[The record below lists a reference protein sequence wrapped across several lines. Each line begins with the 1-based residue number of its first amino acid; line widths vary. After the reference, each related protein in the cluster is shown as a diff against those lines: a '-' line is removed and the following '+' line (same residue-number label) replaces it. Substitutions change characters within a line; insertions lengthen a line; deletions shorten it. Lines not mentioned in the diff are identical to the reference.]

1 MPFRLLAVATVVV
14 LLTGCAANVTR
25 GSTDAAMSRVP
36 PTAAT
41 RLVLNVTGSDASLK
55 SSDWAD
61 FKREWTENFAEE
73 STKAGI
79 PLVVQDGPA
88 KATGEAGTLLSVHVA
103 DYRFI
108 RPGTRYAVGIMAGN
122 AYIESTLTFRDLR
135 TGEVFAT
142 QAANTTS
149 SAWQGVFSPMT
160 NKQVEAI
167 AADVFRQIKS
177 GQVGQK

>member
-1 MPFRLLAVATVVV
+1 MSLRTATVAALIL

-25 GSTDAAMSRVP
+25 GSSDAAMARMPSS
-36 PTAAT
+36 AAT
-41 RLVLNVTGSDASLK
+41 RLVLNVTGSDASSK
-55 SSDWAD
+55 ASDWAD

-73 STKAGI
+73 ATKAGI

-88 KATGEAGTLLSVHVA
+88 RVTGDAGTLLSVYVT

-108 RPGTRYAVGIMAGN
+108 RPGTRYAVGVMSGN
-122 AYIESTLTFRDLR
+122 AYIESTLTFRDLK
-135 TGEVFAT
+135 TGEVFRT

-149 SAWQGVFSPMT
+149 SAWQGVFAPMT

-167 AADVFRQIKS
+167 AADVFRQIKA
-177 GQVGQK
+177 GQIGRN